1 MQTDI
6 APGAQSDPQ
15 TDRLAAEHG
24 LDLEALCARL
34 HARHGATMG
43 VKKPATA
50 TRNLARI
57 LTAALDLAGR
67 KGFQGMTMR
76 DLSTAS
82 GISMGALYAYIR
94 DKETLLDLLLDVVT
108 DAVERVLAHPPAEAL
123 ADPARRL
130 RWVVDRHV
138 RLTEVMQPWF
148 AFAYM
153 EAKAFSPD
161 ARRRARAAE
170 LRTESLIAEALADGV
185 ARGAFRHLDVDMTA
199 ALLKPLLQDWYLKRW
214 KYRARGIT
222 AADYVAAVM
231 DLVDTGIQQLED
243 AQP

>member
-1 MQTDI
+1 MQTTADM
-6 APGAQSDPQ
+6 DPI
-15 TDRLAAEHG
+15 TASLAEDHG
-24 LDLEALCARL
+24 LGLDALCARL
-34 HARHGATMG
+34 YERRGAAME

-82 GISMGALYAYIR
+82 GVSMGALYTYIR
-94 DKETLLDLLLDVVT
+94 DKDTLLDLMLDVVT
-108 DAVERVLAHPPAEAL
+108 DAVERVLAHPPPETA
-123 ADPARRL
+123 ADPAARL
-130 RWVVDRHV
+130 SWVVERHV

-153 EAKAFSPD
+153 EAKAFSP
-161 ARRRARAAE
+161 AGRQRARSAE
-170 LRTESLIAEALADGV
+170 LRTEELIAEALAAGV
-185 ARGAFRHLDVDMTA
+185 ASGAFRRLDVDMTA
-199 ALLKPLLQDWYLKRW
+199 ALIKPLLQDWYLKRW
-214 KYRARGIT
+214 KYRARGLS

-231 DLVDTGIQQLED
+231 ALVNTGIEQREEP
-243 AQP
+243 QP